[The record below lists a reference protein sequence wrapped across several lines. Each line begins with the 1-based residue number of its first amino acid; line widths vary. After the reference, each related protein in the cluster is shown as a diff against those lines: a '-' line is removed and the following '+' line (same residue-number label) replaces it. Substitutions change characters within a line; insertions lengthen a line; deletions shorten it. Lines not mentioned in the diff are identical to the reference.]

1 MSKKEKNFPLNTV
14 GGKIGELRKKAG
26 LSRSQ
31 LYDLVY
37 EISGCDYRAGS
48 DASKEKTVYN
58 WESGKTQLNYEVM
71 IAICKTLKCSAD
83 YLLGL
88 DECTNKTVQFIH
100 EKTGLSEDAINRLR
114 QLKDLQS
121 LFPEAQSS
129 KDKFKVINL
138 ILSDQKKANE
148 LSSLLEYLVS
158 FCRFNISPDANPTYT
173 VDKNGICHYHP
184 RKSLS
189 GSGYV
194 YNPLKAHFKLQDMES
209 MYYLKIW
216 DSIKELKEMYKKA
229 PDTN

>member
-1 MSKKEKNFPLNTV
+1 MSNLLSLSAFDEALSKKGWNLKDLANEYDKRYPRRN
-14 GGKIGELRKKAG
+14 GGTIYDTLRKWRQP
-26 LSRSQ
+26 RSNPT
-31 LYDLVY
+31 LELLVR
-37 EISGCDYRAGS
+37 ICDILEC
-48 DASKEKTVYN
+48 DV
-58 WESGKTQLNYEVM
+58 
-71 IAICKTLKCSAD
+71 D
-83 YLLGL
+83 FLLGRI
-88 DECTNKTVQFIH
+88 EEHTHTNKYIH

-121 LFPEAQSS
+121 LFPETQSS

-138 ILSDQKKANE
+138 ILSDQKKENE

-158 FCRFNISPDANPTYT
+158 FCRFSISPDVNPTYT
-173 VDKNGICHYHP
+173 VDKNGIYHYHP

-189 GSGYV
+189 KSGYM

-216 DSIKELKEMYKKA
+216 DSIKKLKEMYKKA